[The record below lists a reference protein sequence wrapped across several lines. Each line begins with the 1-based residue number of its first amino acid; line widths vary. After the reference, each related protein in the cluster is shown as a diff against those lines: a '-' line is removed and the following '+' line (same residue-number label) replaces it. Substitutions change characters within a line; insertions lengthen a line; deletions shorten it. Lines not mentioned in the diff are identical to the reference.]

1 MNAAGSFDLEMN
13 RLQRRALTVGV
24 AGLALCVLG
33 AAIERDSTQLFRSYL
48 LAYVFWLSIPLGC
61 MAIVML
67 HHLTGGAWGFV
78 IRRLLES
85 GTRMLLVMAVLF
97 VPVLF
102 GLSRLYVWAQP
113 AAVNADPIL
122 RYKRPY
128 LNPTFFTG
136 RAIFY
141 FAVWMLL
148 AFLLNRWSFEQDR
161 TGEPGLTKRLEALS
175 GPGLILYGLTVTFAS
190 VDWVMSLEPHWFST
204 IYGMLFMVV
213 QALAAMAF
221 VIVVAQMLS
230 GRPPLSEVATPADF
244 NDLGNL
250 LLTFVMLW
258 AYLAFSQFLII
269 WSGNLKDEIPWY
281 ASRAT
286 GGWARLAVVLI
297 IFHFAVPFL
306 LLLSRN
312 VKRRRR
318 VLSVVAGALIF
329 MGWVDM
335 YWLMVPAFAP
345 DRPRIH
351 WMDLAAAIGIG
362 GIWLAA
368 FLSELK
374 GRPLVPLHDPR
385 LQEAAEHAD

>member
-1 MNAAGSFDLEMN
+1 MNAAASFDLEIN
-13 RLQRRALTVGV
+13 RLQRRALTVGA

-33 AAIERDSTQLFRSYL
+33 ALIEHDSTQFFRSYL
-48 LAYVFWLSIPLGC
+48 LAYMFWLSIPLGC

-85 GTRMLLVMAVLF
+85 GTRTLLAMAVLF

-102 GLSRLYVWAQP
+102 GLSRLYLWAQP
-113 AAVNADPIL
+113 AAVAADPIL
-122 RYKRPY
+122 QYKRPY
-128 LNPTFFTG
+128 LNPAFFTG

-141 FAVWMLL
+141 FAVWMGL

-161 TGEPGLTKRLEALS
+161 TGEPALTQRLEALS
-175 GPGLILYGLTVTFAS
+175 GPGLVLYGLTVTFAS

-213 QALAAMAF
+213 QGLAAMAF
-221 VIVVAQMLS
+221 VIVVAQMLA
-230 GRPPLSEVATPADF
+230 GRPPLSEIATPADF

-281 ASRAT
+281 TSRAT
-286 GGWARLAVVLI
+286 GGWAWLAVFLI
-297 IFHFAVPFL
+297 VFHFAVPFL

-312 VKRRRR
+312 VKRRLR

-329 MGWVDM
+329 LGWVDM

-351 WMDLAAAIGIG
+351 WMDLAAAIGVG
-362 GIWLAA
+362 GIWIAV

>member
-1 MNAAGSFDLEMN
+1 MNAAGSFDLEIN
-13 RLQRRALTVGV
+13 RLQRRALTVGA

-33 AAIERDSTQLFRSYL
+33 ALIEHDSVQFFRSYL
-48 LAYVFWLSIPLGC
+48 LAYMFWLSIPLGC

-85 GTRMLLVMAVLF
+85 GTRTLLAMAVLF

-102 GLSRLYVWAQP
+102 GLSRLYLWAQP
-113 AAVNADPIL
+113 AAVAADPIL
-122 RYKRPY
+122 QYKRPY
-128 LNPTFFTG
+128 LNPAFFTG

-141 FAVWMLL
+141 FAVWMGL

-175 GPGLILYGLTVTFAS
+175 GPGLMLYGLTVTFAS

-213 QALAAMAF
+213 QGLAAMAF
-221 VIVVAQMLS
+221 VIVVAQMLA
-230 GRPPLSEVATPADF
+230 GRPPLSEIATPADF

-281 ASRAT
+281 TSRAT
-286 GGWARLAVVLI
+286 GGWAWLAVFLI
-297 IFHFAVPFL
+297 VFHFAVPFL

-312 VKRRRR
+312 VKRRLRM
-318 VLSVVAGALIF
+318 LSVVAGALIF
-329 MGWVDM
+329 LGWVDM

-362 GIWLAA
+362 GVWIAA

>member
-1 MNAAGSFDLEMN
+1 MNAAASFDLEIN
-13 RLQRRALTVGV
+13 RLQRRALTVGA

-33 AAIERDSTQLFRSYL
+33 ALIEHDSVQFFRSYL
-48 LAYVFWLSIPLGC
+48 LAYMFWLSIPLGC

-85 GTRMLLVMAVLF
+85 GTRTLLAMAVLF

-102 GLSRLYVWAQP
+102 GLSRLYLWAQP
-113 AAVNADPIL
+113 AAVAADPIL
-122 RYKRPY
+122 QYKRPY
-128 LNPTFFTG
+128 LNPAFFTG

-141 FAVWMLL
+141 FAVWMGL
-148 AFLLNRWSFEQDR
+148 AYLLNRWSLEQDR
-161 TGEPGLTKRLEALS
+161 TGEPVLTQRLEALS
-175 GPGLILYGLTVTFAS
+175 GPGLVLYGLTVTFAS

-213 QALAAMAF
+213 QGLAAMAF
-221 VIVVAQMLS
+221 VIVVAQMLA
-230 GRPPLSEVATPADF
+230 GRPPLSEIATPADF

-269 WSGNLKDEIPWY
+269 WSGNLKDEIAWY
-281 ASRAT
+281 ATRAT
-286 GGWARLAVVLI
+286 GGWAWLAVFLI
-297 IFHFAVPFL
+297 VFHFAVPFL

-312 VKRRRR
+312 VKRRLRM
-318 VLSVVAGALIF
+318 LSVVAGALIF
-329 MGWVDM
+329 LGWVDM

-362 GIWLAA
+362 GIWIAA